1 MVLFDLTMHDA
12 EAGLAGLNRRLEA
25 LGAHYRWP
33 TRAQG
38 ALQVGLDEW
47 ISNIIQH
54 GYRDTGGRGPVRVVV
69 AVSAEATGK
78 ASGAQAGVIFAR
90 VEDWGPGFDPMRVR
104 VAAGGCSGGLNASLH
119 TSLNASL
126 DASLSALLGQ
136 GLRLLRHLCSGL
148 RYHRSRG
155 CNRLSLQVPA

>member
-12 EAGLAGLNRRLEA
+12 AAGLAGLNRRLEA

-47 ISNIIQH
+47 ISNIIEH

-69 AVSAEATGK
+69 AVSGEATGRD
-78 ASGAQAGVIFAR
+78 ARAEAGAIFAR
-90 VEDWGPGFDPMRVR
+90 VEDWGPGFDPTRVT
-104 VAAGGCSGGLNASLH
+104 VPAGPCSRGFNP
-119 TSLNASL
+119 SLNPG
-126 DASLSALLGQ
+126 LGQ
-136 GLRLLRHLCSGL
+136 GLRLLRHLCRGL
-148 RYHRSRG
+148 RYRRSQG

>member
-25 LGAHYRWP
+25 LGAHYCWP
-33 TRAQG
+33 TWAQG
-38 ALQVGLDEW
+38 ALQVGLDKW
-47 ISNIIQH
+47 ISNIIEH
-54 GYRDTGGRGPVRVVV
+54 GYCDTSGRGPVRVVV
-69 AVSAEATGK
+69 AVSAKATGK

-90 VEDWGPGFDPMRVR
+90 VEDWGPGFDPTRVR
-104 VAAGGCSGGLNASLH
+104 VAAGGFSGGLNASLH
-119 TSLNASL
+119 TSL
-126 DASLSALLGQ
+126 DAPLGQ

>member
-1 MVLFDLTMHDA
+1 MVLFDFTMHDA
-12 EAGLAGLNRRLEA
+12 EAGLAGLNRRLDA
-25 LGAHYRWP
+25 LGAHFGWP

-47 ISNIIQH
+47 ISNIIEH

-69 AVSAEATGK
+69 AVSGEATGRD
-78 ASGAQAGVIFAR
+78 AGAEAGAIFAR
-90 VEDWGPGFDPMRVR
+90 VEDWGPGFDPTRVR
-104 VAAGGCSGGLNASLH
+104 VPERACSGGLNASL
-119 TSLNASL
+119 NPG
-126 DASLSALLGQ
+126 LGQ

-148 RYHRSRG
+148 CYHRSRG